1 MDWRVNL
8 PLTLLALA
16 VLLALGVPSA
26 ACLCAGAA
34 VLVWEAQKRRRRI

>member
-16 VLLALGVPSA
+16 GLLLLGVPPA
-26 ACLCAGAA
+26 AFLCAGAG
-34 VLVWEAQKRRRRI
+34 VLVWEAPKRRRRI